1 MHQRIPYTCARKKI
15 GAAADCIDA
24 CHQKIT
30 PQLRRK
36 TMQWLRRRSEPCEL
50 RGGLFLAAWSPI
62 RKRSERRHAFSC
74 GCGICDKNEMARSFV
89 YLCAPLSPPA
99 PLLPPP
105 FLFKHLLGRR
115 PRREGTTR
123 TPAAARRGRRV
134 LSGCAA
140 SGTWSTWSAVCSRVP
155 RAASL
160 KS

>member
-1 MHQRIPYTCARKKI
+1 MRLRRTDNGELALARRKEARAGCLRMMAAFPCDLPLQQRGELTRHTSKCHTPVHENRKKI
-15 GAAADCIDA
+15 AATAVAIDA
-24 CHQKIT
+24 CDQKIT

-74 GCGICDKNEMARSFV
+74 GCGISDKNEMARSFV

-105 FLFKHLLGRR
+105 FLR
-115 PRREGTTR
+115 
-123 TPAAARRGRRV
+123 
-134 LSGCAA
+134 
-140 SGTWSTWSAVCSRVP
+140 
-155 RAASL
+155 
-160 KS
+160 

>member
-1 MHQRIPYTCARKKI
+1 MVHQRIPHTCARKKI
-15 GAAADCIDA
+15 GAAADCIEV

-105 FLFKHLLGRR
+105 FLGEVVFQIFKTTEAPPTKHDRTGRR
-115 PRREGTTR
+115 I
-123 TPAAARRGRRV
+123 ARRGRSQSTCTHTIPSHP
-134 LSGCAA
+134 LSL
-140 SGTWSTWSAVCSRVP
+140 THP
-155 RAASL
+155 F
-160 KS
+160 